1 MAAWQWGQVVRMKII
16 ATTLPLY
23 WLMVTCLPPAG
34 VMARSSGVRGMAAAS
49 TAGAAKANAARVART
64 KRRSGICSQFNS
76 AGKRVGL
83 TSPVSPRQLQL
94 NRPDAECIVERVSD
108 TDAGENQCHRQA
120 VGTDPFRRQ
129 AVTVGARDTPR
140 IVARAGCRGVIM
152 EDGGPRP
159 PRLRRVEDTPIA
171 GGIIGE
177 RQQIALDPG
186 VIDHI
191 GTAAIPRICEHG
203 AGAGDV
209 GGPYD
214 APVLVQV
221 LEKLP
226 RGTVRDASLGNA
238 RDDESI
244 IAFIRT
250 GTVLRIGVDEIVAR
264 AAIIASEIQECG

>member
-1 MAAWQWGQVVRMKII
+1 MRISNSDLWANSAADALAAPAAI
-16 ATTLPLY
+16 AAAAAIRSRRVIAKTLRARQIETGISILDSRV
-23 WLMVTCLPPAG
+23 LFSIHPAG
-34 VMARSSGVRGMAAAS
+34 RISLPA
-49 TAGAAKANAARVART
+49 
-64 KRRSGICSQFNS
+64 I
-76 AGKRVGL
+76 
-83 TSPVSPRQLQL
+83 SPRQLQL
-94 NRPDAECIVERVSD
+94 DRPGAERVVERVTH

-120 VGTDPFRRQ
+120 AGTDPFRRQ
-129 AVTVGARDTPR
+129 AVTVGSGDTPR
-140 IVARAGCRGVIM
+140 AVARAGGRGVVM
-152 EDGGPRP
+152 EDGGPGP
-159 PRLRRVEDTPIA
+159 PRLRRAEDTPIA

-177 RQQIALDPG
+177 GQQIALDPG

-209 GGPYD
+209 GGPYG

-226 RGTVRDASLGNA
+226 RGPVRDASLGNA

-250 GTVLRIGVDEIVAR
+250 GTVLRIGVDEIVA
-264 AAIIASEIQECG
+264 